1 MSNTDWFGFQNG
13 QNLLSAAMVSL
24 EECKSNVKEKNI
36 STSFNNDVE
45 SSLSD
50 DDSSENNFDYFTLV
64 GIIII
69 AYDISQFV
77 DC

>member
-13 QNLLSAAMVSL
+13 QNLLSAAMVFL
-24 EECKSNVKEKNI
+24 EECKSNAKEKNI

>member
-1 MSNTDWFGFQNG
+1 
-13 QNLLSAAMVSL
+13 MVFL
-24 EECKSNVKEKNI
+24 EECKSNVKEKNR

-77 DC
+77 NC

>member
-1 MSNTDWFGFQNG
+1 
-13 QNLLSAAMVSL
+13 MVFL
-24 EECKSNVKEKNI
+24 EEFKSNVKEKNI

-77 DC
+77 NC

>member
-1 MSNTDWFGFQNG
+1 
-13 QNLLSAAMVSL
+13 MVFL
-24 EECKSNVKEKNI
+24 EERKSNVKEKNI

>member
-1 MSNTDWFGFQNG
+1 MIWFPNG
-13 QNLLSAAMVSL
+13 QNLLSAAMVFL
-24 EECKSNVKEKNI
+24 EEFKSNVKEKNI

-77 DC
+77 NC

>member
-13 QNLLSAAMVSL
+13 QNLLSAAMVFL
-24 EECKSNVKEKNI
+24 EERKSNVKEKNI

>member
-1 MSNTDWFGFQNG
+1 
-13 QNLLSAAMVSL
+13 MVFL
-24 EECKSNVKEKNI
+24 EACKSNVKEKNI

>member
-1 MSNTDWFGFQNG
+1 
-13 QNLLSAAMVSL
+13 MVSL

>member
-1 MSNTDWFGFQNG
+1 
-13 QNLLSAAMVSL
+13 MVFL
-24 EECKSNVKEKNI
+24 EECKSNAKEKNI

>member
-1 MSNTDWFGFQNG
+1 
-13 QNLLSAAMVSL
+13 MVFL

-50 DDSSENNFDYFTLV
+50 DDSSENGIIV

>member
-1 MSNTDWFGFQNG
+1 
-13 QNLLSAAMVSL
+13 MVFL

>member
-1 MSNTDWFGFQNG
+1 
-13 QNLLSAAMVSL
+13 MVFL

-50 DDSSENNFDYFTLV
+50 DDSSENNFDHFTLV

-69 AYDISQFV
+69 AHDISQFV
-77 DC
+77 EC

>member
-1 MSNTDWFGFQNG
+1 MIWFSNG
-13 QNLLSAAMVSL
+13 QNLLSAAMVFL
-24 EECKSNVKEKNI
+24 EEFKSNVKEKNI

-77 DC
+77 NC